1 MVYLLYHYPLA
12 EVRRTI
18 REGGPWQQWL
28 DRRGRSEMRSAA
40 ARLPAVPD
48 FADPP
53 LELHQLTGREFAFQS
68 TFCLWTLAHAAQ
80 RLVAPIFYD
89 DGTLRPEQRKD
100 LLSIFPLGRVIAHEE
115 TWSRLERH
123 LPEKRFLVLRERFE
137 KYPQIRKLINPHL
150 GSSGWKLVL
159 DSDLLFYRRPG
170 FILDWLGDPQRPLH
184 MIDVADAYGYSPRLL
199 EKFAGGPIPHRVNV
213 GLCGLLSESLD
224 WEKLEWWCARLLQA
238 EGSHYL
244 LEQALTALLLTG
256 QSCAIAPAHEYVTLP
271 DKDEIFFPT
280 AAMHHYVA
288 GSKRWYFREAWRRS
302 YSRRNCE

>member
-1 MVYLLYHYPLA
+1 
-12 EVRRTI
+12 
-18 REGGPWQQWL
+18 
-28 DRRGRSEMRSAA
+28 
-40 ARLPAVPD
+40 
-48 FADPP
+48 
-53 LELHQLTGREFAFQS
+53 
-68 TFCLWTLAHAAQ
+68 
-80 RLVAPIFYD
+80 
-89 DGTLRPEQRKD
+89 
-100 LLSIFPLGRVIAHEE
+100 
-115 TWSRLERH
+115 
-123 LPEKRFLVLRERFE
+123 
-137 KYPQIRKLINPHL
+137 
-150 GSSGWKLVL
+150 
-159 DSDLLFYRRPG
+159 
-170 FILDWLGDPQRPLH
+170 
-184 MIDVADAYGYSPRLL
+184 
-199 EKFAGGPIPHRVNV
+199 VNV